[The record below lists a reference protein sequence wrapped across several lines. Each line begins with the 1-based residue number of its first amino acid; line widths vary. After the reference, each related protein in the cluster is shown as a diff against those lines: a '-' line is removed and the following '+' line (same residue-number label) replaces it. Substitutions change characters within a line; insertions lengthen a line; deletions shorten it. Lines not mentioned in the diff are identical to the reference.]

1 LLDAK
6 KNICTNIYLALSQ
19 RKIEVSKFSWDQRET
34 GLNQSSMESIKS
46 QVDVHCLPLTSILM
60 AAELTAVDLMTL
72 NLKGQEF
79 EVLQQIIYLQRID
92 VEVR

>member
-1 LLDAK
+1 
-6 KNICTNIYLALSQ
+6 
-19 RKIEVSKFSWDQRET
+19 
-34 GLNQSSMESIKS
+34 MESIES
-46 QVDVHCLPLTSILM
+46 HVDVHCLPLTSILL

-79 EVLQQIIYLQRID
+79 EVLQQIIYLHQID

>member
-1 LLDAK
+1 MLLDHT
-6 KNICTNIYLALSQ
+6 KNCTNIYLHLSQ
-19 RKIEVSKFSWDQRET
+19 RKIEVSKFSWDQRDT
-34 GLNQSSMESIKS
+34 GLNQSSMESIERH
-46 QVDVHCLPLTSILM
+46 VDVHCLPLTSILL

-79 EVLQQIIYLQRID
+79 EVLQQMFYLQKID